1 MRLAYVQ
8 MLEDQSMTEKKN
20 KTNNLPGVGRKRTAR
35 VSSLSDEASGHLLPL
50 PRPFLLP
57 STLPNAQSGCPW
69 LLRRWRFCGSHLL
82 LIFFIE
88 KEKMDRRTDIQTN
101 EKRKRA
107 CRGEK
112 ERGTLKLKLHEGL
125 DLVWTCDLAIR
136 ITIMTV
142 VGMPL

>member
-1 MRLAYVQ
+1 MDY
-8 MLEDQSMTEKKN
+8 S
-20 KTNNLPGVGRKRTAR
+20 
-35 VSSLSDEASGHLLPL
+35 
-50 PRPFLLP
+50 RP
-57 STLPNAQSGCPW
+57 N
-69 LLRRWRFCGSHLL
+69 RRA
-82 LIFFIE
+82 
-88 KEKMDRRTDIQTN
+88 DIHTN

-142 VGMPL
+142 VGTPL

>member
-1 MRLAYVQ
+1 
-8 MLEDQSMTEKKN
+8 
-20 KTNNLPGVGRKRTAR
+20 
-35 VSSLSDEASGHLLPL
+35 
-50 PRPFLLP
+50 
-57 STLPNAQSGCPW
+57 
-69 LLRRWRFCGSHLL
+69 
-82 LIFFIE
+82 
-88 KEKMDRRTDIQTN
+88 MDRRTDIHTN

-142 VGMPL
+142 VGTPL